1 MLVLFDVSCLAFLF
15 ALVLTPWVRNAANRL
30 GLVDKPD
37 AARKMHLVSVPRVG
51 GVGVALAYA
60 LALVFVAFAPYRN
73 LSVDVPGSI
82 DAALKL
88 APAAIVILL
97 IGLADD
103 IRGLRPWH
111 KLLGEV
117 VAAILAYQAGFGV
130 SVFRGQPVGEWVSP
144 VLTVLWLVGCCNALN
159 LIDGI
164 DGLAAGVGIFA
175 TLTAFVAALV
185 HNSLELALVTA
196 PLIGALLG
204 FLRYNFNPASIFL
217 GDSGSLLIGFLLGCF
232 GAMWSQKSATL
243 LGMTAPLIALAMP
256 LLDTALAIAR
266 RFLRRQP
273 IFGADRGHIHH
284 RLLDRG
290 LTPRRVAL
298 LLYGACGLAAAFSL
312 IQDVGHDQ
320 FGGLII
326 ILFCGAAWVGVQ
338 HLGYAEFGVASRLVL
353 RGSFR
358 SMVNAQ
364 LRLQQFERNLAT
376 AVGLD
381 DAWTL
386 ISAGAEEF
394 GWTGVRLQLC
404 GRIWD
409 STPNVESAAYWQ
421 VRVPLPEG
429 QYLNLSSDPAVDIH
443 PVLLA
448 SFPKLLEKFLVSR
461 YAATPEI
468 PATAPAATGVEA

>member
-15 ALVLTPWVRNAANRL
+15 ALILTPLVRNAANRM

-37 AARKMHLVSVPRVG
+37 AARKFHLGSVPRVG
-51 GVGVALAYA
+51 GIGVALAYA
-60 LALVFVAFAPYRN
+60 LALGFVYVAPYRN
-73 LSVDVPGSI
+73 VTFDIPGSI
-82 DAALKL
+82 SAALKL

-103 IRGLRPWH
+103 IRGLRPWQ

-117 VAAILAYQAGFGV
+117 AAAVIAYESGFGV
-130 SVFRGQPVGEWVSP
+130 HVFRGQPVSDWLSP
-144 VLTVLWLVGCCNALN
+144 IVTVVWLVGCSNALN

-164 DGLAAGVGIFA
+164 DGLAAGVGVFA
-175 TLTAFVAALV
+175 TLTAFVAALM

-232 GAMWSQKSATL
+232 GAMWSQKSATV

-256 LLDTALAIAR
+256 LLDTALAIGR

-273 IFGADRGHIHH
+273 IFSADRGHIHH

-298 LLYGACGLAAAFSL
+298 LLYGACGVAAAFSL
-312 IQDVGHDQ
+312 MQDVGQDR

-326 ILFCGAAWVGVQ
+326 ILFCVAAWVGVQ
-338 HLGYAEFGVASRLVL
+338 HLGYAEFGIAGRLVL

-358 SMVNAQ
+358 GMVNAQ
-364 LRLQQFERNLAT
+364 LRLQQFERNLGT
-376 AVGLD
+376 AESID
-381 DAWTL
+381 DAWKL
-386 ISAGAEEF
+386 IVAGAEEF
-394 GWTGVRLQLC
+394 GWSGVRLQLC
-404 GRIWD
+404 GRVWD
-409 STPNVESAAYWQ
+409 STPSVESAGHWQ
-421 VRVPLPEG
+421 VRVPLPAG
-429 QYLNLSSDPAVDIH
+429 QYLNLSHDPAVDIH
-443 PVLLA
+443 PLVLGG
-448 SFPKLLEKFLVSR
+448 FPKLLEKFLLAR
-461 YAATPEI
+461 F
-468 PATAPAATGVEA
+468 APAVAGVEA